1 MKKILVLMT
10 LTLAILLCS
19 CEASEVSNGRK
30 TYKEYFQKTLK
41 DPNSLIIYSEKY
53 EKTIYG
59 ITWTLDVGAKNS
71 YGAMIRINYV
81 IETIGS
87 SSVIRVKRNYE
98 NLGRIDID
106 EL

>member
-1 MKKILVLMT
+1 MKKILVLI
-10 LTLAILLCS
+10 TLAILLCA
-19 CEASEVSNGRK
+19 CEESEVSNGRK

-71 YGAMIRINYV
+71 YGGMIRNTYI
-81 IETIGS
+81 IETIGR
-87 SSVIRVKRNYE
+87 SSVISVKRDYKD
-98 NLGRIDID
+98 LGLIDVD

>member
-1 MKKILVLMT
+1 MKKILILIT
-10 LTLAILLCS
+10 LTVLLCA

-53 EKTIYG
+53 EETIYG

-81 IETIGS
+81 IQTIGS
-87 SSVIRVKRNYE
+87 SSAIRVKRNNE

>member
-1 MKKILVLMT
+1 MKKILILITFTV
-10 LTLAILLCS
+10 LLCA
-19 CEASEVSNGRK
+19 CEKSEVSNGRK

-53 EKTIYG
+53 EETIYG

-71 YGAMIRINYV
+71 YGAMIRNNYV

-87 SSVIRVKRNYE
+87 QSIIWVKRNYE
-98 NLGRIDID
+98 DLEQIDVD

>member
-1 MKKILVLMT
+1 MKKILVVMV
-10 LTLAILLCS
+10 LTLLLCA

-53 EKTIYG
+53 EETIYG
-59 ITWTLDVGAKNS
+59 ITWTLDVGARNS
-71 YGAMIRINYV
+71 YGAMIRINYI

-87 SSVIRVKRNYE
+87 QSIIWVKRNYE
-98 NLGRIDID
+98 DLGQIDVD